1 MMLKRSMTLLASAT
15 LALCA
20 TAALAQQQ
28 PPEDQG
34 PVAAEK
40 RKIRTVLVYG
50 DDPCPAE
57 SATSDEIVVCARKPE
72 RERYR
77 LPEPARKTDEAP
89 PAQSWAGRVRALE
102 EAGKTGIGSCTPV
115 GPGGATGCTVEQMR
129 KAQAEKQQ
137 TEGEAAKV
145 P

>member
-1 MMLKRSMTLLASAT
+1 MLRRSMTLLASAT

-20 TAALAQQQ
+20 SAALAQQPQ
-28 PPEDQG
+28 PQDQG
-34 PVAAEK
+34 PVAEQK
-40 RKIRTVLVYG
+40 RKIRTIVVYG

-57 SATSDEIVVCARKPE
+57 SATSDEIVVCARQPE

-77 LPEPARKTDEAP
+77 LPEPARKTDAP
-89 PAQSWAGRVRALE
+89 PEQSWAGRVRAMDE
-102 EAGKTGIGSCTPV
+102 TGKSGIGSCSPV
-115 GPGGATGCTVEQMR
+115 GPGGATGCTVEQLR

-137 TEGEAAKV
+137 TEGEASTV